1 MEDFMTVNDC
11 TGIDENMQQQVRIFP
26 NPTKDV
32 ISIEFETATDNT
44 VNVSIFNAQGRT
56 VMEETITNGNT
67 ALDVS
72 NLQKG
77 IYIVRLS
84 APSLNKTVKLVIE

>member
-26 NPTKDV
+26 NPAKNV

-44 VNVSIFNAQGRT
+44 VNVSIFNAQGRI
-56 VMEETITNGNT
+56 VMEETITQGNSV
-67 ALDVS
+67 LNVS

-84 APSLNKTVKLVIE
+84 APSLNETVKLVLE